1 MKRRTRWK
9 KYYPFQQENH
19 ITQLKPYTIKI
30 NEKNHLFRPFTPQ
43 LLLNETLVNLQY
55 PIQHKDIL
63 CIKDIKFPTLQQVA
77 DFLEKKLSDRIK
89 VKFQHQEVELIRE
102 NSSVRLEDKILSPND
117 EIPNGSSLVWD
128 ETNNNHGFSKMCS
141 DLSIGLILIT

>member
-1 MKRRTRWK
+1 MR
-9 KYYPFQQENH
+9 
-19 ITQLKPYTIKI
+19 LS
-30 NEKNHLFRPFTPQ
+30 
-43 LLLNETLVNLQY
+43 VNLQY

-102 NSSVRLEDKILSPND
+102 NSSVRLEDKVLSPND

-128 ETNNNHGFSKMCS
+128 ETNNNSWIFQDVFRFVDWTYPNNVSSFKILKNGNASGF
-141 DLSIGLILIT
+141 DDEIFGGDELEIIFQ

>member
-1 MKRRTRWK
+1 MRLWSTC
-9 KYYPFQQENH
+9 N
-19 ITQLKPYTIKI
+19 
-30 NEKNHLFRPFTPQ
+30 
-43 LLLNETLVNLQY
+43 
-55 PIQHKDIL
+55 IQFKHKDIL

-102 NSSVRLEDKILSPND
+102 NSLVRLGDKILSPND

-128 ETNNNHGFSKMCS
+128 ETNNNIMDFPRCVPICRL
-141 DLSIGLILIT
+141 DLS